1 VTAGPQCDWF
11 SPESQ
16 KAFYAATYRVAEESN
31 RMGLR
36 LEGAAIAAASS
47 GEMISE
53 GVALGGVQIPASGLP
68 IILFVEQQTTGGYPK
83 IANVISADLA
93 SLGQL
98 KPRDE
103 IRFVP
108 AELETARTLL
118 AEQEKWLA
126 SKELILA

>member
-1 VTAGPQCDWF
+1 
-11 SPESQ
+11 
-16 KAFYAATYRVAEESN
+16 
-31 RMGLR
+31 
-36 LEGAAIAAASS
+36 
-47 GEMISE
+47 
-53 GVALGGVQIPASGLP
+53 
-68 IILFVEQQTTGGYPK
+68 
-83 IANVISADLA
+83 VISADLA